1 MPSLKS
7 RVKQEVLARAM
18 GQCERCDRELGSRFY
33 FHYKG
38 YRVLHPDAVIV
49 VCSKC
54 HSEIQSRRGK
64 IY

>member
-7 RVKQEVLARAM
+7 RVKQEVLERAM
-18 GQCERCDRELGSRFY
+18 GQCERCDGELGSSLY
-33 FHYKG
+33 FHYKS
-38 YRVLHPDAVIV
+38 YRVLLPDAVIV

-54 HSEIQSRRGK
+54 HSEIQSKSGK